1 MSCLRRNTVNKAS
14 YERGSTRVPQSTF
27 YQHAQAQSGL
37 SRAEP
42 IRSRRLLHHRPGHIS
57 IYRLG
62 GWYAMKHS
70 KSGAL
75 KASFI
80 SASIEPPVRQEP
92 ALHAPK
98 TLTWAIPQRALVFLA
113 CRNVMLFVFLD
124 SWYGIVCP
132 TTICHRV
139 WR

>member
-80 SASIEPPVRQEP
+80 SASIEPP
-92 ALHAPK
+92 
-98 TLTWAIPQRALVFLA
+98 RALVFLA